1 LQKEGKEDKKCQK
14 HINLTELAALLSIFK
29 RHVTSFWPHLKR
41 SHLDAK
47 VLRRLVGLEKFVDF
61 QGSDPAS
68 RGLIIRTGLDM
79 VSTLHARFLG
89 LLRAALSQGSALAA
103 QEQRWLEGEQG
114 CAWRALAL
122 VSRGLLSWGGI
133 LQQEWQGL
141 QSAWA
146 PGFPRMMLQ
155 AVCASRALFA
165 TL

>member
-1 LQKEGKEDKKCQK
+1 M
-14 HINLTELAALLSIFK
+14 LSIFK
-29 RHVTSFWPHLKR
+29 RYATSFWPHLKR

-47 VLRRLVGLEKFVDF
+47 VLRRLVGLEKFIDF

-79 VSTLHARFLG
+79 VQTLHARFLG
-89 LLRAALSQGSALAA
+89 LLRATTSHSVGASKAQ

-133 LQQEWQGL
+133 LQQERQGL
-141 QSAWA
+141 LSGWA
-146 PGFPRMMLQ
+146 SGAPRMLQ
-155 AVCASRALFA
+155 AV
-165 TL
+165 